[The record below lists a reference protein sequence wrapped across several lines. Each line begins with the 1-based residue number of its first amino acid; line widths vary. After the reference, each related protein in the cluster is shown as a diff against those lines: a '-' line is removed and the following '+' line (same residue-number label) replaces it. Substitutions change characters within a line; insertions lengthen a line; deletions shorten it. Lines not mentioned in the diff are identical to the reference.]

1 MKFFKF
7 KRLKIVE
14 QMILVILISVLIPL
28 ITAFFIVNNV
38 NQHAIRNE
46 LQYSASMINDILV
59 QNINAYL
66 GSDKNALKDI
76 AYALKF
82 IPQTHKKKYLF
93 DISKT
98 SSDFK
103 DLKIIYSK
111 NIKKNIYY
119 DDKSNK
125 LIICEK
131 LNNHNYYLVATIDV
145 NIFKNKVFS
154 TIKDN
159 MRQIYIID
167 STSNQLI
174 ASHNFSQNEY
184 QNAIKSL
191 PKKIVD
197 NKPQLFGKVKNEPK
211 VYY

>member
-1 MKFFKF
+1 MP
-7 KRLKIVE
+7 
-14 QMILVILISVLIPL
+14 SA
-28 ITAFFIVNNV
+28 TN
-38 NQHAIRNE
+38 
-46 LQYSASMINDILV
+46 YSI
-59 QNINAYL
+59 QQPC
-66 GSDKNALKDI
+66 SDKNALKDI

-82 IPQTHKKKYLF
+82 IPQNHKKKYLH
-93 DISKT
+93 DISQS

-119 DDKSNK
+119 DEASNM

-131 LNNHNYYLVATIDV
+131 LNNNNYYLLATIDV
-145 NIFKNKVFS
+145 EVFKNKIFS

-174 ASHNFSQNEY
+174 ASHNFSINEY
-184 QNAIKSL
+184 QNVIKSL
-191 PKKIVD
+191 PTT
-197 NKPQLFGKVKNEPK
+197 LW
-211 VYY
+211 